1 VPAYRDPGVLE
12 FDAPIQRYGGGGS
25 FVTIPFDVHEQF
37 GVRGRVPV
45 AATFDGA
52 DYRGSIAP
60 YGGDAVPKKHML
72 GVLLELQDH
81 IGKHHGDVV
90 HVTVRL
96 DTVARV
102 VELDAAT
109 EAALRDA
116 GVLDRFRAMS
126 YSHQRNYWQWIDG
139 AKRDETRE
147 SRIAKAIEMVGEGQ
161 RLK

>member
-12 FDAPIQRYGGGGS
+12 FDAPIQRYEGGGS

-52 DYRGSIAP
+52 EYRGSIAP
-60 YGGDAVPKKHML
+60 YGGQHML
-72 GVLLELQDH
+72 GVLLELQDR

-96 DTVARV
+96 DTADRV

-109 EAALRDA
+109 QAALRDA
-116 GVLDRFRAMS
+116 GLLDRFRAMS

-139 AKRDETRE
+139 AKRQETRE
-147 SRIAKAIEMVGEGQ
+147 SRIAKAIVMIEEGQ